1 MYIKFVYKVI
11 INFCFYSCI
20 LFNVASATRIKDIAI
35 VQGVRDNFIQG
46 YGLVTGLPGT
56 GDNLQNSVFTKKEFK
71 NFLSK
76 FNVDVDFASLKSKN
90 VAGVIVNAT
99 LPSFAR
105 PGRRIDVKVSAIGD
119 ATSISGGVLLPTPLI
134 GPDGNVYAIAQG
146 TVQVQKFIPITKDVR
161 NKTSY
166 EVTTNGWV
174 DSGAI
179 VEVGLDYKIDSSSNL
194 KVVINYPDFST
205 AAAVAEAINNNIVGK
220 IASPLDS
227 ATVLITIPQNRKND
241 VIKLISEVEG
251 IEVKTDGIA
260 KVIINEATG
269 TIVMGSFV
277 RVMPIAV
284 SHGNIMI
291 DISSSFINQKN
302 ITTQKYKKASKALD
316 QLRGT
321 QITSL
326 DESVSLQDLVAGLN
340 RFGVLP
346 KDLIDI
352 LKSIKDAG
360 ALNAIIEVK

>member
-1 MYIKFVYKVI
+1 MRIRVI
-11 INFCFYSCI
+11 FKAICN
-20 LFNVASATRIKDIAI
+20 LFLCCYLLLEISSATRIKDIAV

-56 GDNLQNSVFTKKEFK
+56 GDNLQNSIFTRKEFK

-76 FNVDVDFASLKSKN
+76 FNVDVDFASLRSKN
-90 VAGVIVNAT
+90 VAAVIVNAT

-105 PGRRIDVKVSAIGD
+105 PGRRIDVKVSTIGD
-119 ATSISGGVLLPTPLI
+119 CTSIAGGVLLPTPLI
-134 GPDGNVYAIAQG
+134 GSDGNVYAIAQG
-146 TVQVQKFIPITKDVR
+146 TVQVQKFIPVTDTR
-161 NKTSY
+161 SKTFI
-166 EVTTNGWV
+166 VLTNGWV

-179 VEVGLDYKIDSSSNL
+179 VEVGLDYKIDASNNL
-194 KVVINYPDFST
+194 RVVMNYPDFGT
-205 AAAVAEAINNNIVGK
+205 AAAVAEAINNNMLSK

-227 ATVLITIPQNRKND
+227 ATVLINIPQNRMKD
-241 VIKLISEVEG
+241 VVKLISELEA

-277 RVMPIAV
+277 RVMPVAV

-291 DISSSFINQKN
+291 SIASSFINEKT
-302 ITTQKYKKASKALD
+302 IISAKYRKAKTPLN

-321 QITSL
+321 QVVYL
-326 DESVSLQDLVAGLN
+326 DGSVSLQDLVIGLN
-340 RFGVLP
+340 KFGVLP

-360 ALNAIIEVK
+360 ALNAVIEVK